1 MIKSPKHWQQT
12 GQKINAVALLL
23 YPFSLVYSVAG
34 TLSRM
39 ATIPWKSDIP
49 VICVGN
55 IVAGGAGKTP
65 VAIDIATRLKNM
77 GKNPNMV
84 TRGYGGDA
92 GGPLMVAAGSNWH
105 DTGDEAILL
114 SAAAATWVAKDRKAG
129 VIAAA
134 NNKADAVV
142 LDDGFQNPSVM
153 KDLSI
158 VVVDGG
164 FGFGNKMLLPA
175 GPLRE
180 SINAG
185 ISRASAVVIIGEDKL
200 NSKNIVKQV
209 NPTIEV
215 LQAQL
220 QPLNGDEL
228 KNRDVIAFAGI
239 GRPEKFFET
248 LVELGCNIKSRH
260 PFPDHYEYSVRD
272 ISPILEMA
280 EKTNAAVVTTEKDA
294 VKIPANMLE
303 KIIVLKVGIKWSDQ
317 DDVMLERLLLGVL
330 DNG

>member
-1 MIKSPKHWQQT
+1 MIKSPKHWQRM
-12 GQKINAVALLL
+12 GIVSLLL
-23 YPFSLVYSVAG
+23 YPFSLVYSVAS
-34 TLSRM
+34 LASRM
-39 ATIPWKSDIP
+39 TRPPWKSDIP

-65 VAIDIATRLKNM
+65 MAIDIAARLKNI
-77 GKNPNMV
+77 GKNPHII

-92 GGPLMVAAGSNWH
+92 RGPLMVEAGSNWH

-114 SAAAATWVAKDRKAG
+114 SSAAPTWVAKDRKAG
-129 VIAAA
+129 VIAAT
-134 NNKADAVV
+134 NNGADVAI
-142 LDDGFQNPSVM
+142 LDDGFQNPSVE

-180 SINAG
+180 SINSG
-185 ISRASAVVIIGEDKL
+185 ISRAGAMVIVGEDKY
-200 NSKNIVKQV
+200 NSKDTVKQA
-209 NPTIEV
+209 NPAIEI
-215 LQAQL
+215 LQARL
-220 QPLNGDEL
+220 QPISSDELDEL

-248 LVELGCNIKSRH
+248 LLELGCNIKSTH
-260 PFPDHYEYSVRD
+260 SFPDHHEYSLGD

-280 EKTNAAVVTTEKDA
+280 EKINAVVVTTEKDA

-303 KIIVLKVGIKWSDQ
+303 KITVIKVGIKWSEQ
-317 DDVMLERLLLGVL
+317 DAAKLEKLLLGAA

>member
-1 MIKSPKHWQQT
+1 MIKSPKHWQRA
-12 GQKINAVALLL
+12 GIVPLLL
-23 YPFSLVYSVAG
+23 SPLSLIY
-34 TLSRM
+34 RM
-39 ATIPWKSDIP
+39 ASAFPRMIANPLRADIP

-65 VAIDIATRLKNM
+65 IAIDIATRLKNI
-77 GKNPNMV
+77 GKSPHII

-92 GGPLMVAAGSNWH
+92 IGPIMVEAGANWH

-114 SAAAATWVAKDRKAG
+114 AAAAPTWVAKDRKAG
-129 VIAAA
+129 VA
-134 NNKADAVV
+134 NATNNGADMVI
-142 LDDGFQNPSVM
+142 LDDGFQNPSLI

-180 SINAG
+180 SINSG
-185 ISRASAVVIIGEDKL
+185 ISRAGAVVIIGDDKQGARASIL
-200 NSKNIVKQV
+200 ESNAK
-209 NPTIEV
+209 IEI
-215 LQAQL
+215 LQARL
-220 QPLNGDEL
+220 RPTNGDEL
-228 KNRDVIAFAGI
+228 KDRDVVAFAGI

-248 LVELGCNIKSRH
+248 LAEIGCNIKSSH
-260 PFPDHYEYSVRD
+260 SFPDHHEYSIRD

-280 EKTNAAVVTTEKDA
+280 EKINAVVVTTEKDA

-303 KIIVLKVGIKWSDQ
+303 KITVIKVEIEWAGQ
-317 DDVMLERLLLGVL
+317 DATKLEKLLLGAA

>member
-12 GQKINAVALLL
+12 GLVPLLL
-23 YPFSLVYSVAG
+23 YPFSLIY
-34 TLSRM
+34 RM
-39 ATIPWKSDIP
+39 ASAFPRMTTSPWRANVP

-65 VAIDIATRLKNM
+65 ITIDIAMRLKNI
-77 GKNPNMV
+77 GKNPHII

-92 GGPLMVAAGSNWH
+92 MGPIMVEAGANWH

-114 SAAAATWVAKDRKAG
+114 SATAPTWVAKDRKAG
-129 VIAAA
+129 VTSAT
-134 NNKADAVV
+134 NNGADTVI
-142 LDDGFQNPSVM
+142 LDDGFQNPSLV

-180 SINAG
+180 SINSG
-185 ISRASAVVIIGEDKL
+185 ISRANAVVIIGDDKQGARASIL
-200 NSKNIVKQV
+200 ES
-209 NPTIEV
+209 NPKIEI
-215 LQAQL
+215 LQAHL
-220 QPLNGDEL
+220 QPTNGDEL
-228 KNRDVIAFAGI
+228 KGRDVVAFAGI

-248 LVELGCNIKSRH
+248 LAEIGCNIKSSH
-260 PFPDHYEYSVRD
+260 PFPDHHEYSVRD

-280 EKTNAAVVTTEKDA
+280 EKINAVVVTTEKDA
-294 VKIPANMLE
+294 VKIPVNMLE
-303 KIIVLKVGIKWSDQ
+303 KITIIKVGIEWSDQ
-317 DDVMLERLLLGVL
+317 DVRKLEKLLLGVMGN
-330 DNG
+330 D